1 MSGTNAL
8 TDHQT
13 FATLIQSHPFI
24 YKTRTEN
31 IQNNHLYP
39 NILLHNNTEMY

>member
-13 FATLIQSHPFI
+13 FAALIQTHPFI
-24 YKTRTEN
+24 HKTRTEN
-31 IQNNHLYP
+31 IQNNNLNS
-39 NILLHNNTEMY
+39 NILLQYQH

>member
-13 FATLIQSHPFI
+13 FATLIQSHPFVH
-24 YKTRTEN
+24 KTRTEN

-39 NILLHNNTEMY
+39 SLLLQQQH